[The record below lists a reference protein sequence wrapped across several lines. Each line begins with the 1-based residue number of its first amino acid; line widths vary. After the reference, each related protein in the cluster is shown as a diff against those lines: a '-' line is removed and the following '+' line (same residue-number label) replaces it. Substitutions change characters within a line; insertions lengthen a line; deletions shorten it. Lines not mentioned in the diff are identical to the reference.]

1 MFFHIISFIMVLIM
15 ILYSKKEAGIPAY
28 KCIYFFRKEVSFM
41 NFRKT
46 AILLLSTV
54 LTLTAGTSV
63 YATTSTDSDSVTDRA
78 AAREKARKDSGVSKS
93 DTDTSSTITNASE
106 VQNLSEEERIPII
119 GKLCQADYANSG
131 ILASV
136 SAAQCIL
143 ESGYMSTDLAVNAN
157 NCFGMKV
164 TLSSNDWSGS
174 TWDGTSKYTK
184 ETWEEYGG
192 QSVTV
197 TADFRKYDSVAD
209 SVADHSA
216 YLLNAKDDNGLRY
229 EGLKGETDYKKAI
242 QIIKNGGYA
251 TDSNYVSKICNIIEK
266 YNLTQ
271 YDSGVTVSTVSNDEA
286 VSQLK
291 LYRIRK
297 SWDDKS
303 SQLGAYL
310 DQETAEKNCK
320 KGYSVFDPDGNK
332 VYTKK

>member
-1 MFFHIISFIMVLIM
+1 
-15 ILYSKKEAGIPAY
+15 
-28 KCIYFFRKEVSFM
+28 M
-41 NFRKT
+41 NFKKI
-46 AILLLSTV
+46 AICLLSALLV
-54 LTLTAGTSV
+54 AESSICV
-63 YATTSTDSDSVTDRA
+63 FAAPSTTEDTQTTRSSERQKARSESDSDGSTIL
-78 AAREKARKDSGVSKS
+78 
-93 DTDTSSTITNASE
+93 TQTTITNASE
-106 VQNLSEEERIPII
+106 VQDLSEADRIPII
-119 GKLCQADYANSG
+119 GKLCQEDYAVSG

-157 NCFGMKV
+157 NCFGMKA
-164 TLSSNDWSGS
+164 TLSGNEWGDS
-174 TWDGTSKYTK
+174 TWDGTSIYTK
-184 ETWEEYGG
+184 QTWEEYNG
-192 QSVTV
+192 QSVTI
-197 TADFRKYDSVAD
+197 TADFRKYENVAD

-251 TDSNYVSKICNIIEK
+251 TDSNYVNKICNIIEK

-271 YDSGVTVSTVSNDEA
+271 YDTIATTKTTNEINSS
-286 VSQLK
+286 LK

-297 SWDDKS
+297 SWDDTE

-310 DQETAEKNCK
+310 DQATAEKNCK
-320 KGYSVFDPDGNK
+320 KGYSVFDPDGKK